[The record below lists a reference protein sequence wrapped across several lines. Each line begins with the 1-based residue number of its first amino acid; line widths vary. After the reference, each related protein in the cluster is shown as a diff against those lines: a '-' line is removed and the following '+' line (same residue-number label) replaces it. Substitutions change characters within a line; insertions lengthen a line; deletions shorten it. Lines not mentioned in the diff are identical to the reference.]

1 MWASR
6 DLLCWLLLGNDMASS
21 PAQKALKWIRD
32 QGYTAD
38 VAEYWNHFARRRK
51 DLFGFIDIVA
61 AKAGEPLIGIQA
73 TSRTNI
79 SARVRKIRSIEAH
92 SLWLSSGCRLL
103 VVGLPRVVEL
113 LEEGTID
120 VVHHKKSRRGS
131 RD

>member
-1 MWASR
+1 MR
-6 DLLCWLLLGNDMASS
+6 S
-21 PAQKALKWIRD
+21 PTEKALKWIRD

-38 VAEYWNHFARRRK
+38 ITEHWMHFAKRRK

-61 AKAGEPLIGIQA
+61 VKPDSPLVGIQA

-79 SARVRKIRSIEAH
+79 SARVRKIRSLDVH
-92 SLWLSSGCRLL
+92 QVWLKSGCRLL

-113 LEEGTID
+113 LEEGTVD
-120 VVHHKKSRRGS
+120 ALHNEKRRRRN